1 MAAPLLQSHSTH
13 WQSSPAHQRGVTQP
27 HDSRR
32 MDAAPPPISLDTH
45 THKTN
50 LGEGALLAFF
60 RRGRP
65 GPPGTRRGGKGSRT
79 VEWVQ
84 KGRTPGGAFRYRVD
98 NARRTPRRPPHR
110 KPPGSQRDPSAAFPW
125 GRPGPLP
132 RYPLSPALAESVQKP
147 PAAAAG
153 GRLRRTAGPYL
164 ATTGRPCPPALVS
177 WTVEHGTQVALP
189 RLPQCREAARG
200 LRCEAPARGGP
211 HSATGSRPLRVPPLP
226 GSGAGAAQR
235 LQCHK

>member
-50 LGEGALLAFF
+50 LGEGAVLAFF

-84 KGRTPGGAFRYRVD
+84 ERTPGGAFRYRVD

-132 RYPLSPALAESVQKP
+132 RYPLSPALAERVQKP

-189 RLPQCREAARG
+189 RLPVSRGSAGPPVRSTSPRRASLRNRVEATPRSPTAG
-200 LRCEAPARGGP
+200 VWG
-211 HSATGSRPLRVPPLP
+211 
-226 GSGAGAAQR
+226 GSGAATPMP
-235 LQCHK
+235 